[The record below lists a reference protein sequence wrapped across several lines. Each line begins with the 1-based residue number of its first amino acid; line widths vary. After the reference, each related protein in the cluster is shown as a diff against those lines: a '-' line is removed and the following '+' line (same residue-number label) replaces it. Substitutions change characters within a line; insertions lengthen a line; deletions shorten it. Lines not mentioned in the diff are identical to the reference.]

1 MEECSLQISGIKYLL
16 QKQGWVDIPSSG
28 VSMYP
33 LIKEGDICR
42 FVPLGSKELRKG
54 EVVLFVSN
62 QGQLVGHRY
71 YDNFVENGVL
81 YYKCKGDTNV
91 SVDSPVKKSQ
101 LIGKL
106 VCIKKKK
113 FQLNCDGFIA
123 RLWRCI
129 VLTLP
134 SLPRWCRK
142 YLYLWTRL
150 KSKQGSSL

>member
-1 MEECSLQISGIKYLL
+1 MEERSLPLSGIKYLL

-42 FVPLGSKELRKG
+42 FIPLGSEELKKG

-62 QGQLVGHRY
+62 QGQLIGHRY
-71 YDNFVENGVL
+71 YENFVENGVL
-81 YYKCKGDTNV
+81 YYVCKGDTNI
-91 SVDSPVKKSQ
+91 SVDSPVQISQ

-113 FQLNCDGFIA
+113 FQLNSKGFIA
-123 RLWRCI
+123 QLWGGI
-129 VLTLP
+129 VLTFP
-134 SLPRWCRK
+134 SLPRGCKK
-142 YLYLWTRL
+142 YLNLRKRL
-150 KSKQGSSL
+150 RIWSK